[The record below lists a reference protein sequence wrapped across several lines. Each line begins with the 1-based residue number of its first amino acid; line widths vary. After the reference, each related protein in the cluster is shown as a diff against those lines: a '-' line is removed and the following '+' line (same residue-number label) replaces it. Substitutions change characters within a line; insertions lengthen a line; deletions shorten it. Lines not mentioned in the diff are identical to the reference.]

1 MCDKC
6 SAGSVPHLSRRGL
19 LMAGAGMALASGF
32 TLTAGDAFAQASP
45 QNAISGED
53 ALKRIMAGNARSVA
67 NAPEQRDFSA
77 GRAARTQSQHP
88 IAAIVSCSDS
98 RVAPEF
104 AFDQTPGDLFV
115 VRVAGN
121 FVNDDGLAS
130 LEFGTQFLGAPLILV
145 LGHTSCGAVVSA
157 IRVVN
162 EGLELP
168 GHLPE
173 LIGALKPAVEVAK
186 KEKPS
191 DLVAAATIANV
202 KLNVERLKK
211 ATPILSERI
220 AQKKL
225 LVAGGVYDLATGKV
239 TLV

>member
-1 MCDKC
+1 MCDTC
-6 SAGSVPHLSRRGL
+6 SAGSAPHLSRRGL
-19 LMAGAGMALASGF
+19 LMAGAGMAVASG
-32 TLTAGDAFAQASP
+32 LALKAGSAFAQTTP
-45 QNAISGED
+45 QNAISGDD
-53 ALKRIMAGNARSVA
+53 ALKRIMDGNARYVA
-67 NAPEQRDFSA
+67 NTPEQKDFSA

-104 AFDQTPGDLFV
+104 AFDQNPGDLFV

-145 LGHTSCGAVVSA
+145 LGHTSCGALVSA
-157 IRVVN
+157 VKVVN

-168 GHLPE
+168 GHLPD
-173 LIGALKPAVEVAK
+173 LIGALKPAVEAAK
-186 KEKPS
+186 KENAS
-191 DLVAAATIANV
+191 DLAAAAIVANV
-202 KLNVERLKK
+202 KLNVERLKN
-211 ATPILSERI
+211 ASPILKTRVAE
-220 AQKKL
+220 KKL

-239 TLV
+239 SLV